1 MRLFKENGN
10 KNVSLL
16 DSPRPLIFIGHVTK
30 YYVVLKNSLKGICA
44 FQIELE
50 FGNVGFWGEGKTV
63 VPGEKPLEA
72 KERTNNKLNPHMA
85 STPGF
90 EPGSHW
96 WKANALTTAPPLLP
110 QGHKFP
116 CAHRDPCVGSV
127 LAIKTLRGLPLVR
140 VEIYVLMPLFTLF
153 LL

>member
-50 FGNVGFWGEGKTV
+50 FENVGFQGEGKTGV
-63 VPGEKPLEA
+63 HGEKPLGA
-72 KERTNNKLNPHMA
+72 RERANNKLNPHMA

-90 EPGSHW
+90 EHGSHW
-96 WKANALTTAPPLLP
+96 WEASALTTAQPLGPPRSHISLCTPRSLSRELSCNQNTKGPPTCLCWNLYFSAIGHSLL
-110 QGHKFP
+110 
-116 CAHRDPCVGSV
+116 
-127 LAIKTLRGLPLVR
+127 L
-140 VEIYVLMPLFTLF
+140 
-153 LL
+153 